1 MIPRVETLGDG
12 RNFATIRETAQAL
25 ECCTRT
31 VERLIYSG
39 EIKAVRIGR
48 NLRVVI
54 PALDAWL
61 RGQLEAPAKPWKR
74 ENRKGASN
82 GHV

>member
-25 ECCTRT
+25 GCCSRT
-31 VERLIYSG
+31 IERAIYRG
-39 EIKAVRIGR
+39 EIKAVRVGR
-48 NLRVVI
+48 AVRVVV

-74 ENRKGASN
+74 EKRKGTSN
-82 GHV
+82 GTI